1 MLLFYTRNWLAIL
14 VLPVRSYWVFHR
26 HPWLARLRHVL
37 SMRHCGSPRPDA
49 RAYPALLQG
58 RSEAFR
64 LRHSL
69 LTERGVVPDT
79 PGKTVRSTPP
89 LHLFGASGKCG
100 GAASKPLPPP
110 NPPVG
115 FTLIELLVVIAI
127 IAILAALLLPA
138 LSRAK
143 EKAQAVGCQSNLR
156 QITLRYR
163 MVVDDVPYGHLN
175 DPVVGRWFLGEHGV
189 PELGWLCPTAS
200 RKPAQCQPGTA
211 LTAWYFRDYQ
221 DPAPHLAKLGTDPL
235 PHRPVRVGSYGVNGW
250 LVCDVLLL
258 WQSYPELF
266 FRHESEILL
275 PEVTPVIGDAD
286 RPYTF
291 PRATE
296 RASANLND
304 DALHRPPVVE
314 DTDGMIDYL
323 LARHG
328 RRPHPPPEHWPI
340 DQPLPGAINMA
351 FFDGHAGPV
360 PLERLWQLYWHKDYV
375 PPAKRPGLK

>member
-1 MLLFYTRNWLAIL
+1 MK
-14 VLPVRSYWVFHR
+14 P
-26 HPWLARLRHVL
+26 RLNMKP
-37 SMRHCGSPRPDA
+37 SRPDTRVQA
-49 RAYPALLQG
+49 SVR
-58 RSEAFR
+58 
-64 LRHSL
+64 
-69 LTERGVVPDT
+69 
-79 PGKTVRSTPP
+79 PG
-89 LHLFGASGKCG
+89 
-100 GAASKPLPPP
+100 
-110 NPPVG
+110 VG
-115 FTLIELLVVIAI
+115 FTLIELLMVIAI

-163 MVVDDVPYGHLN
+163 MVVDDIPYGRLN

-211 LTAWYFRDYQ
+211 LTAWYFLDYQ
-221 DPAPHLAKLGTDPL
+221 DPENPAPHLVKLGPDPL
-235 PHRPVRVGSYGVNGW
+235 PHRPVRVGSYGFNGW
-250 LVCDVLLL
+250 LVCDVIFL

-266 FRHESEILL
+266 FRHESEIPL
-275 PEVTPVIGDAD
+275 PEATPVIGDAD

-296 RASANLND
+296 RAWPNLNTGRLLD
-304 DALHRPPVVE
+304 DPGTEGWVV
-314 DTDGMIDYL
+314 DTFGMVDYL

-328 RRPHPPPEHWPI
+328 RRPHPPPEHWPL
-340 DQPLPGAINMA
+340 DQPLPGAINVG
-351 FFDGHAGPV
+351 FFDGHVEPV
-360 PLERLWQLYWHKDYV
+360 PLERLWSLDWHKDYV